1 MNLEISNRL
10 QKVISHF
17 KLTSAKFADAIAVPR
32 SSVSHILNNRN
43 KPSLDFVLKVIK
55 VYPEVDLYWLL
66 EGKGDFPS
74 PDQRINQ
81 SIHTKIETTSNKSS
95 NTTKELEKRASNSQ
109 KEINKVMI
117 FYKDGTFESY
127 NPNK

>member
-1 MNLEISNRL
+1 MNSGISNRL

-17 KLTSAKFADAIAVPR
+17 ELTSAKFADAIAVPR

-43 KPSLDFVLKVIK
+43 KPSLDFILKIIK
-55 VYPEVDLYWLL
+55 VYPEIDLYWLL
-66 EGKGDFPS
+66 QGKGDFPS
-74 PDQRINQ
+74 PSQRKNQ
-81 SIHTKIETTSNKSS
+81 SLPSKIETLSNKSS
-95 NTTKELEKRASNSQ
+95 NTTKEPEKLSSNSQ
-109 KEINKVMI
+109 KEINKVVI